1 MAKHD
6 RRKTSGQPPS
16 SQPVTIQVPLPVL
29 GVINGVREAFH
40 GLCIATGLQVLEAM
54 MEADRE
60 ALCGPK
66 GRHQVERPAW
76 RGGSVDSQV
85 TLGGRQVEV
94 PRLRVRSAEGEVPL
108 ASFQWAASTDPLD
121 EHTLAAVAA
130 GVSTRRCAST
140 LDPVPAEVNE
150 RATSSSAVSRRF
162 VALSTKRLH
171 AFLSRPL
178 GELDL
183 RAVCIDGKVFRDHC
197 MVIALGID
205 TQGRKHVLGLR
216 EGATE
221 TAAVTT
227 GLLSDLVT
235 RGLPTDRTLLFVVD
249 GAAGL
254 RRAITDVFGSRGV
267 VQRCQVHKC
276 RNVLGHLPERLHASV
291 SKALRDAWN
300 LDSADRA
307 ARVLERLAGSLE
319 RDHPGA
325 AASIR
330 EGLEETLTVQR
341 LGLTGALQRTL
352 RTTNIIENLNGSVER
367 YTRNVKRWRG
377 GQMIQRWVASALE
390 EAEPRFRRVRGY
402 RDVQYL
408 VGALDALAPPDDVV
422 AEVA

>member
-29 GVINGVREAFH
+29 GVINGVRESFH

-130 GVSTRRCAST
+130 GVSTRRYAGT
-140 LDPVPAEVNE
+140 LDPGPAAVNE

-183 RAVCIDGKVFRDHC
+183 RVVCIDGKVFRDHC
-197 MVIALGID
+197 MRDRVGHPRA
-205 TQGRKHVLGLR
+205 KHVLGLR
-216 EGATE
+216 EGATGRLRSRPVCS
-221 TAAVTT
+221 ANA
-227 GLLSDLVT
+227 G
-235 RGLPTDRTLLFVVD
+235 PADRPERCCSSSM
-249 GAAGL
+249 APGL
-254 RRAITDVFGSRGV
+254 RGPSPTCSVLAAWCR
-267 VQRCQVHKC
+267 RCHVHKC
-276 RNVLGHLPERLHASV
+276 RHRSRSRHLYACKGDGMRGISI
-291 SKALRDAWN
+291 R
-300 LDSADRA
+300 RA
-307 ARVLERLAGSLE
+307 A
-319 RDHPGA
+319 
-325 AASIR
+325 
-330 EGLEETLTVQR
+330 
-341 LGLTGALQRTL
+341 
-352 RTTNIIENLNGSVER
+352 
-367 YTRNVKRWRG
+367 
-377 GQMIQRWVASALE
+377 
-390 EAEPRFRRVRGY
+390 
-402 RDVQYL
+402 
-408 VGALDALAPPDDVV
+408 
-422 AEVA
+422 

>member
-16 SQPVTIQVPLPVL
+16 SRPVTIQVPLPVL
-29 GVINGVREAFH
+29 GVVNGVREAFH
-40 GLCIATGLQVLEAM
+40 GFCIATGLQVLEAM

-60 ALCGPK
+60 VLCGAK

-85 TLGGRQVEV
+85 TLGGRQVEL
-94 PRLRVRSAEGEVPL
+94 PRLRVRSSDGEVPL
-108 ASFQWAASTDPLD
+108 ASFQWAAATDPLD

-130 GVSTRRCAST
+130 GVSTRRYAGT
-140 LDPVPAEVNE
+140 LDPVPADVTE

-162 VALSTKRLH
+162 VALSTKRLQ

-235 RGLPTDRTLLFVVD
+235 RGLPTDRTLLFVID
-249 GAAGL
+249 
-254 RRAITDVFGSRGV
+254 
-267 VQRCQVHKC
+267 
-276 RNVLGHLPERLHASV
+276 
-291 SKALRDAWN
+291 ALRGCAGPSPTSSVLAAWCN
-300 LDSADRA
+300 AAKSISGGTSSAICPSGCTPLS
-307 ARVLERLAGSLE
+307 ARRCGM
-319 RDHPGA
+319 RGT
-325 AASIR
+325 SIR
-330 EGLEETLTVQR
+330 QTVR
-341 LGLTGALQRTL
+341 RGCSSGWPGRWS
-352 RTTNIIENLNGSVER
+352 TTTPARRRPSGR
-367 YTRNVKRWRG
+367 DWTRR
-377 GQMIQRWVASALE
+377 
-390 EAEPRFRRVRGY
+390 
-402 RDVQYL
+402 
-408 VGALDALAPPDDVV
+408 
-422 AEVA
+422 

>member
-94 PRLRVRSAEGEVPL
+94 PRRRVRSAEGEVPL

-130 GVSTRRCAST
+130 GVSTRRYAST

-178 GELDL
+178 GDAGPAGGVHRRQGVPGPLHGDRVGHRHTGPET
-183 RAVCIDGKVFRDHC
+183 RAGPARRRHRN
-197 MVIALGID
+197 G
-205 TQGRKHVLGLR
+205 GRH
-216 EGATE
+216 
-221 TAAVTT
+221 
-227 GLLSDLVT
+227 
-235 RGLPTDRTLLFVVD
+235 DRSAQRPGD
-249 GAAGL
+249 AG
-254 RRAITDVFGSRGV
+254 
-267 VQRCQVHKC
+267 
-276 RNVLGHLPERLHASV
+276 P
-291 SKALRDAWN
+291 
-300 LDSADRA
+300 ADRPDVA
-307 ARVLERLAGSLE
+307 VLR
-319 RDHPGA
+319 
-325 AASIR
+325 
-330 EGLEETLTVQR
+330 
-341 LGLTGALQRTL
+341 
-352 RTTNIIENLNGSVER
+352 
-367 YTRNVKRWRG
+367 RWRG
-377 GQMIQRWVASALE
+377 GAA
-390 EAEPRFRRVRGY
+390 PGHHRRVRFSRRGATLPSTQVQERARTSSRAAARVCQQGVAGCVESRFGGPRGAGAGAAGRVSGTRPSRRRQRPSG
-402 RDVQYL
+402 RDSRRH
-408 VGALDALAPPDDVV
+408 
-422 AEVA
+422 